1 MFLSIVIPVHNA
13 APYLGNCLDSI
24 WAQGIP
30 EDDYEVICVDDCS
43 TDAVK
48 DCFDK
53 QNSRSNF
60 RYLTNTENLRA
71 GGSRNRGVKAAK
83 GEYIVFIDADDYYHP
98 ESLMKAYQYQ
108 KQNGLD
114 LLVCDM
120 SREPYG
126 GPASTQ
132 MILQYKDQ
140 SICSGREFLL
150 KNGFPGG
157 PTKYFFKRSLMVD
170 NNVWFEEKVACED
183 PDWAWRLPYY
193 ARRMQY
199 QPILLHHYVIYPNSS
214 VRREFKNPKATYD
227 RMFCGKRLWELSNLY
242 DRSEE
247 LHSVKY
253 ISGETFTVAL
263 RSMCALFDSPRTKAE
278 VIERN
283 IPPKVDY
290 GFLVRFARRCPLLF
304 GLLSTI
310 FSPVTLLLL
319 IAKRRLSRVK

>member
-48 DCFDK
+48 ECFDK
-53 QNSRSNF
+53 QKSRSNF

-83 GEYIVFIDADDYYHP
+83 GDYVVFIDADDYYHP
-98 ESLMKAYQYQ
+98 ESLLKAYRYQ

-114 LLVCDM
+114 ILVCDM

-126 GPASTQ
+126 GPISTQ

-150 KNGFPGG
+150 KNGLPGG

-193 ARRMQY
+193 AQRMQY
-199 QPILLHHYVIYPNSS
+199 QPILLHHYVIYSNSS
-214 VRREFKNPKATYD
+214 VRKEFRNSKATYD
-227 RMFCGKRLWELSNLY
+227 RMRCGKRLWKLNELY
-242 DRSEE
+242 DRAAERNAIR
-247 LHSVKY
+247 Y
-253 ISGETFTVAL
+253 ISGENFTAGL
-263 RSMCALFDSPRTKAE
+263 KSMCALFDSPLVKAE
-278 VIERN
+278 IISQN
-283 IPPKVDY
+283 IPK
-290 GFLVRFARRCPLLF
+290 GVRYNRFVTLSQRFPLLF
-304 GLLSTI
+304 GFLSTA
-310 FSPVTLLLL
+310 FSPLMMVVL
-319 IAKRRLSRVK
+319 IIKRACF